1 MSDSILT
8 KQSIKELKE
17 LYDKGEN
24 IEQYLRNKYGVDKII
39 PEITE
44 LSFDMQAGSS
54 ISFMQN
60 NAEQKKINREM
71 GAEISRRI
79 FELVPNV
86 NSILEAGM
94 GEGIM
99 LSSVLAGLKNHSCEN
114 QPSIYG
120 FDISWS
126 RVAYAKQ
133 NCTNATVFTADMF
146 QIPCAENSVD
156 IVFTSFALAYN
167 AGREHLILSELF
179 RTSKKYVLLLE
190 PSFEWANDEQKQR
203 MRKFKY
209 VEGLYKI
216 VESLGYKVV
225 EHSAFPYYT
234 NPLTPLALTII
245 EKKEHSNCSNYVLAD
260 PQFKTSLQEIDGALF
275 SPDSLRVYPII
286 GGIPCLR
293 VENSI
298 VASKYGEFHSP
309 LHA

>member
-1 MSDSILT
+1 MSDSILK

-24 IEQYLRNKYGVDKII
+24 IEQYLQNKYGIESLT

-44 LSFDMQAGSS
+44 LSYDIQAGSS
-54 ISFMQN
+54 VSLMQN
-60 NAEQKKINREM
+60 NAEQKKINEEI

-79 FELVPNV
+79 FELLPNV

-94 GEGIM
+94 GEGIRI
-99 LSSVLAGLKNHSCEN
+99 SSVLQGLKTIPFH
-114 QPSIYG
+114 IYG

-126 RVAYAKQ
+126 RTAQAKKYLQ
-133 NCTNATVFTADMF
+133 GNVTVFTADML
-146 QIPCAENSVD
+146 QIPCAENSID
-156 IVFTSFALAYN
+156 IVFTSFAVAYN
-167 AGREHLILSELF
+167 PGKEHLILPELL

-203 MRKFKY
+203 MRKYKY
-209 VEGLYKI
+209 SEGLYKI
-216 VESLGYKVV
+216 VESLGYKIL

-245 EKKEHSNCSNYVLAD
+245 EKNEYSDCPNYVLAD
-260 PQFKTSLQEIDGALF
+260 PQFKTSLQEIEGALF

-293 VENSI
+293 LENSI
-298 VASKYGEFHSP
+298 VASKYKEFVK
-309 LHA
+309 